1 MPVNKNMSDRNTFSN
16 LMKVYIQLTTRLKVQ
31 RSMVFKTCTL
41 KLTII
46 ITKSTVNTHYQYS
59 V

>member
-1 MPVNKNMSDRNTFSN
+1 MCDKNLFSN

-31 RSMVFKTCTL
+31 RSVVFKTCAL

-46 ITKSTVNTHYQYS
+46 VTKNTVNTRYQ
-59 V
+59 

>member
-1 MPVNKNMSDRNTFSN
+1 MCDRNTFSN

-31 RSMVFKTCTL
+31 RSMVFKTCAL

-46 ITKSTVNTHYQYS
+46 ITKNTVNTHYQYS